1 MDQNALA
8 LPWLLIAAPH
18 LNDPNFKRA
27 VALIVEHTEKGAMGF
42 IINRPLQTP
51 LASVIEYNSVEIPE
65 NIPVWYGGP
74 VATGNGVI
82 LHTPPKTP
90 KENQTPAQV
99 VMSASDEC
107 LDQLIIQSEQLFGAI
122 EDRAGATSG
131 HQTVNDLIGPTG
143 LSELY
148 PFRFIVGYSGWGAGQ
163 LEEEIREGIWLQI
176 PSSHHLVFSTPWA
189 QLWEEAY
196 ASIGMMP
203 REFAPGN
210 SHFLN

>member
-51 LASVIEYNSVEIPE
+51 LASVIEYKSVEIPE

-82 LHTPPKTP
+82 LHTPPVTP
-90 KENQTPAQV
+90 KPSQSPAQI
-99 VMSASDEC
+99 VMSASDDS
-107 LDQLIIQSEQLFGAI
+107 LDQLIVQSEQLFGAI
-122 EDRAGATSG
+122 EDRAGATSAVP
-131 HQTVNDLIGPTG
+131 TMNDLTGPAGTA
-143 LSELY
+143 ELY

-176 PSSHHLVFSTPWA
+176 PSTHHLVFGCPWT

-196 ASIGMMP
+196 ATIGVVYLVC
-203 REFAPGN
+203 N
-210 SHFLN
+210 TCT

>member
-51 LASVIEYNSVEIPE
+51 LASVIEYKSVEIPE

-82 LHTPPKTP
+82 LHTPPVTP
-90 KENQTPAQV
+90 KPSQSPAQI
-99 VMSASDEC
+99 VMSASDDS
-107 LDQLIIQSEQLFGAI
+107 LDQLIVQSEQLFGAI
-122 EDRAGATSG
+122 EDRAGATSA
-131 HQTVNDLIGPTG
+131 VPAMNDLTGPTG
-143 LSELY
+143 TAELY

-176 PSSHHLVFSTPWA
+176 PSTHHLVFGCPWT

-196 ASIGMMP
+196 ATIGVSP
-203 REFAPGN
+203 REYAPGT
-210 SHFLN
+210 SLFLN